1 MLEIIDEI
9 RPRKQERAS
18 IRQVVMAVYNA
29 IGALCLLFLLALAAT
44 WPTNANADPR
54 FQVVADGARIV
65 LHDDKCAVGAVVN
78 LPYKATWEEKG
89 KVFQGCWG
97 ARPDAG
103 VVMFYFDDKTVGIIP
118 MQELTAVKAA

>member
-1 MLEIIDEI
+1 MSEETSWFHDLTTDEA
-9 RPRKQERAS
+9 KKERATLAQRV
-18 IRQVVMAVYNA
+18 IAFLGVV
-29 IGALCLLFLLALAAT
+29 CLLVLVGIAT
-44 WPTNANADPR
+44 DAHADPR
-54 FQVVADGARIV
+54 FQVVADGAKVV
-65 LHDDKCAVGAVVN
+65 LHDDKCAVAEVTN

-118 MQELTAVKAA
+118 MQELTAVVGA

>member
-1 MLEIIDEI
+1 MSDNTRWFHDLTTDEA
-9 RPRKQERAS
+9 RQERAS
-18 IRQVVMAVYNA
+18 LAQRVIA
-29 IGALCLLFLLALAAT
+29 ALGVICLIVLAGIA
-44 WPTNANADPR
+44 TNAYADPR

-103 VVMFYFDDKTVGIIP
+103 IVMFYFDDKTVGIIP

>member
-9 RPRKQERAS
+9 RPRKQERSTLREIAS
-18 IRQVVMAVYNA
+18 YVV
-29 IGALCLLFLLALAAT
+29 GLLALVALGVAAT
-44 WPTNANADPR
+44 WHTKAHAEPR
-54 FQVVADGARIV
+54 FQVVADGARVV
-65 LHDDKCAVGAVVN
+65 LHDDKCAVAAVAN

-103 VVMFYFDDKTVGIIP
+103 
-118 MQELTAVKAA
+118 

>member
-1 MLEIIDEI
+1 MSEEKEYFSDFPKIPGITVIPWFIWAALI
-9 RPRKQERAS
+9 
-18 IRQVVMAVYNA
+18 VLAVWTT
-29 IGALCLLFLLALAAT
+29 GALAE
-44 WPTNANADPR
+44 PR
-54 FQVVADGARIV
+54 FQVVADGARVV
-65 LHDDKCAVGAVVN
+65 LHDDKCAVSAVAN